1 MSLSEDRLRRIVAS
15 IWSTQLG
22 LVLQDADIEPLE
34 GLLGDDAAVCG
45 VVLAGEFNGLLVQRC
60 SRALSM
66 VAATAAFATSGAD
79 LGATDVRDTVS
90 ELAHVTAGNLKSILP
105 GRTTASPHQP
115 VESDAESGE
124 VIAEVGF
131 TLDGEPLIVTLK
143 RLTLE
148 R

>member
-1 MSLSEDRLRRIVAS
+1 MSLSEERLRRIVAS

-22 LVLQDADIEPLE
+22 LVLRDSDVESLE
-34 GLLGDDAAVCG
+34 KLLGDDAAVCG
-45 VVLAGEFNGLLVQRC
+45 VGLAGEFNGVLVQRC

-66 VAATAAFATSGAD
+66 VAATAAFAASGAD

-90 ELAHVTAGNLKSILP
+90 ELAHMTAGNLKSLLP
-105 GRTTASPHQP
+105 GRTAASLPQP
-115 VESDAESGE
+115 VDSDAESGE

-143 RLTLE
+143 RYF
-148 R
+148 